1 MSYKIINI
9 FPVGSNSSVTIKGPG
24 TGLKNNM
31 TVYDDNNVAHQLLS
45 VAMENREEESDI
57 GETTTILIKGLIDSE
72 NIHL

>member
-1 MSYKIINI
+1 
-9 FPVGSNSSVTIKGPG
+9 
-24 TGLKNNM
+24 M